1 MIAYLFFYPMQYQ
14 MIRIFFKKYFK
25 NQTESSCIK
34 LSTYLQSISMLLVTK
49 LCFVFENSE
58 TVSFDIAA
66 IQYYN
71 RLSQCSHEQIKIHYN
86 TLAKKTNLVCIWKT
100 SKKWNQPKLCLKLN
114 CDGNCSKQDI
124 AWQLLMCIHS
134 TSTDILVIFLIGS
147 V

>member
-1 MIAYLFFYPMQYQ
+1 
-14 MIRIFFKKYFK
+14 
-25 NQTESSCIK
+25 
-34 LSTYLQSISMLLVTK
+34 MLLVTK

-147 V
+147 VQDVRQLDRMTAKQDRLIDLTLRRTCNMYRFITIFFQFAHK